1 MSSSD
6 GPGEAEHLLGH
17 HAPLSDQS
25 TTIIQNE
32 PTPDPQRSTNA
43 FESASEGQSLP
54 AEVGREDVFVTGDA
68 LSGKTSTHGP
78 QTCRSVAAEEHSP
91 GSNRGRLASMPW
103 TLRKVPLLGFIA
115 LLIVLVVV
123 LEVLYSMSNK
133 FQGLATSGE
142 DVYYLWKYGP
152 TASKSVPDDG
162 RLEI

>member
-32 PTPDPQRSTNA
+32 PSPTPQRSINA
-43 FESASEGQSLP
+43 FESALEGQSLP
-54 AEVGREDVFVTGDA
+54 AEVGGEDLFVTGDA

-78 QTCRSVAAEEHSP
+78 QTCGFVAAEEHSP
-91 GSNRGRLASMPW
+91 GSNRGRLVSMPW
-103 TLRKVPLLGFIA
+103 TLRKVPLLGFIIS
-115 LLIVLVVV
+115 LIVLVVV

-133 FQGLATSGE
+133 YQGLATTGE
-142 DVYYLWKYGP
+142 DIHYLWKYGP
-152 TASKSVPDDG
+152 TVSKSVLDDRKLG
-162 RLEI
+162 S